1 MPVLAVS
8 AGIEYNVTDFLYIY
22 IMNRFA
28 ALVISFLAA
37 ALPLAAQ
44 NNPYEIDDACYQ
56 LYLEADELTGR
67 DGFEQANA
75 RLLELALAKDDTRA
89 QTFYYVE
96 RLKDLTRRLRPVK
109 HSTNEQDALVIQY
122 MEDLQ
127 EVAQGF
133 GYKQFYY
140 YAFEL
145 AHDHFYSHEKIVR
158 TMELIEEMKR
168 KAEREKDEY
177 VRYMAARYLVSI
189 YVNQNDPVSAKSH
202 IQDALRIYA
211 STDNVFI
218 RRQPVARLYCDL
230 ADTYPIGHD
239 SVAINIQHAK
249 DAAVLPMDT
258 LRVSYCLA
266 KLAAYQKDLDAYRR
280 YRDRCLADPHLSDV
294 SRTAEILF
302 HNIDAIVFD
311 RDPSEIDVTGMS
323 DRLREVKYVA
333 NIAETYGFK
342 DEAFSLEKQLVAF
355 EERTLSRL
363 NLSKVAE
370 LDARLA
376 DLHMPG
382 VTDTKPVRVSRTLVW
397 IVGLGILLLLGMLV
411 FLYLRIRR
419 LGRTNSRLR
428 EANEKVRLADAAK
441 TRFVQNMSHEVRTPL
456 NAIVGFSQLLALPD
470 GSFSPEEKDEFAGH
484 IINNTKMLTMLLD
497 DILNVSAMDSGS
509 YRISYEDGEVHFIAQ
524 AAISST
530 EHRLQPGVRMYYEPE
545 SAEPFHFRTDPRRV
559 QQVLI
564 NLLTNSCKHTP
575 EGEIKLSSSLTARP
589 GYVSYAVTDTGSGVP
604 ASEAEKIFDRFTK
617 LNDFVQGTGLGLS
630 ICRDIAERMQARV
643 YLDTSYTGARGAR
656 FVFEVPVAPVEELPG
671 QMRNNSETK
680 E

>member
-1 MPVLAVS
+1 
-8 AGIEYNVTDFLYIY
+8 
-22 IMNRFA
+22 MNRFA
-28 ALVISFLAA
+28 ALVILFLAA
-37 ALPLAAQ
+37 AFPLAAQ
-44 NNPYEIDDACYQ
+44 NNPYGIDEACYH
-56 LYLEADELTGR
+56 LYLDADGLIGR

-75 RLLELALAKDDTRA
+75 RLLELALVKDDTQA
-89 QTFYYVE
+89 QTLYYVE
-96 RLKDLTRRLRPVK
+96 RFKDLTRRFRAVEK
-109 HSTNEQDALVIQY
+109 STNEQDAQVIQY

-127 EVAQGF
+127 EVALSF

-145 AHDHFYSHEKIVR
+145 AHDHFFSHEKIVR

-177 VRYMAARYLVSI
+177 VRWMAERYLVSI

-211 STDNVFI
+211 STTNPVI

-249 DAAVLPMDT
+249 DASIVPMDS
-258 LRVSYCLA
+258 LRVYYCLA

-280 YRDRCLADPHLSDV
+280 YRDRCLSDPHLPDISV
-294 SRTAEILF
+294 TADRLF
-302 HNIDAIVFD
+302 RNIDAIVFEH
-311 RDPSEIDVTGMS
+311 DPSRIDVSGMS
-323 DRLREVKYVA
+323 GRLREVKYVA
-333 NIAETYGFK
+333 NIAERYDFK
-342 DEAFSLEKQLVAF
+342 DEAFSLERQLVAF
-355 EERTLSRL
+355 EESTLSRL
-363 NLSKVAE
+363 NVSKVAE

-382 VTDTKPVRVSRTLVW
+382 VTDAKSGGVSAIW
-397 IVGLGILLLLGMLV
+397 IVGFVATLLLGALI
-411 FLYLRIRR
+411 FLYLRISR
-419 LGRTNSRLR
+419 LRRTNSRLR
-428 EANEKVRLADAAK
+428 EVNEKVRLADAAK

-484 IINNTKMLTMLLD
+484 IVNNTKMLTMLLD
-497 DILNVSAMDSGS
+497 DILNISAMDSGN
-509 YRISYEDGEVHFIAQ
+509 YRITYEDGEVHFIAQ

-545 SAEPFHFRTDPRRV
+545 SAEPYHFRTDPRRV

-630 ICRDIAERMQARV
+630 ISRDIATRMQARV
-643 YLDTSYTGARGAR
+643 YLDTTHTGKGAR
-656 FVFEVPVAPVEELPG
+656 FVFEVPVAPCEEFPG
-671 QMRNNSETK
+671 IMKNNNV
-680 E
+680 

>member
-1 MPVLAVS
+1 
-8 AGIEYNVTDFLYIY
+8 
-22 IMNRFA
+22 MNRFA
-28 ALVISFLAA
+28 ALVITFLAA
-37 ALPLAAQ
+37 AFPLAAQ
-44 NNPYEIDDACYQ
+44 NNPYGIEDSCYH
-56 LYLEADELTGR
+56 LYLEADALIGR

-75 RLLELALAKDDTRA
+75 RLLEQSLAKDDSQA
-89 QTFYYVE
+89 QTLYYVE
-96 RLKDLTRRLRPVK
+96 RFKDLTRRFRAVAQ
-109 HSTNEQDALVIQY
+109 STNAQDAQVIQY

-127 EVAQGF
+127 EVALSF

-145 AHDHFYSHEKIVR
+145 AHDHFFSHEKIVR

-177 VRYMAARYLVSI
+177 VRWMAERYLVSI

-202 IQDALRIYA
+202 IQDALRIYS
-211 STDNVFI
+211 STNNPVI
-218 RRQPVARLYCDL
+218 KRQPVARLYCDL

-239 SVAINIQHAK
+239 SVAINIQLARE
-249 DAAVLPMDT
+249 ACIVPMDS
-258 LRVSYCLA
+258 LRVNYCMA
-266 KLAAYQKDLDAYRR
+266 KLAAYQKDLEGYRR
-280 YRDRCLADPHLSDV
+280 YRDRCLANPQLADV
-294 SRTAEILF
+294 SVTAERLF
-302 HNIDAIVFD
+302 RNIDAIVFE
-311 RDPSEIDVTGMS
+311 RDPSRIDVSGMS
-323 DRLREVKYVA
+323 SRLREVKYVA
-333 NIAETYGFK
+333 NIAERYDFK

-355 EERTLSRL
+355 EESTLSRL
-363 NLSKVAE
+363 NVSKVAE

-376 DLHMPG
+376 DLHMLG
-382 VTDTKPVRVSRTLVW
+382 GRDKKTEGKSGTVTW
-397 IVGLGILLLLGMLV
+397 IVGAVALLLLGALI

-419 LGRTNSRLR
+419 LARTNSRLR
-428 EANEKVRLADAAK
+428 EVNEKVRLADAAK

-484 IINNTKMLTMLLD
+484 IVNNTKMLTMLLD
-497 DILNVSAMDSGS
+497 DILNVSAMDSGN

-545 SAEPFHFRTDPRRV
+545 SAEPYHFRTDPRRV

-589 GYVSYAVTDTGSGVP
+589 GYVTYAVTDTGSGVP

-643 YLDTSYTGARGAR
+643 YLDTSYTGAKGAR

-671 QMRNNSETK
+671 QMRNNTETK

>member
-1 MPVLAVS
+1 
-8 AGIEYNVTDFLYIY
+8 
-22 IMNRFA
+22 MNRFA
-28 ALVISFLAA
+28 ALVILFLAA
-37 ALPLAAQ
+37 AFPLAAQ
-44 NNPYEIDDACYQ
+44 NNPYGIDEACYH
-56 LYLEADELTGR
+56 LYLDADGLIGR

-75 RLLELALAKDDTRA
+75 RLLELALVKDDTQA
-89 QTFYYVE
+89 QTLYYVE
-96 RLKDLTRRLRPVK
+96 RFKDLTRRFRAVEK
-109 HSTNEQDALVIQY
+109 STNEQDAQVIQY

-127 EVAQGF
+127 EVALSF

-145 AHDHFYSHEKIVR
+145 AHDHFFSHEKIVR

-177 VRYMAARYLVSI
+177 VRWMAERYLVSI

-202 IQDALRIYA
+202 IQDALRIYS
-211 STDNVFI
+211 STTNPVI

-249 DAAVLPMDT
+249 DASIVPMDS
-258 LRVSYCLA
+258 LRVYYCLA

-280 YRDRCLADPHLSDV
+280 YRDRCLSDPHLPDISV
-294 SRTAEILF
+294 TADRLF
-302 HNIDAIVFD
+302 RNIDAIVFEH
-311 RDPSEIDVTGMS
+311 DPSRIDVSGMS
-323 DRLREVKYVA
+323 GRLREVKYVA
-333 NIAETYGFK
+333 NIAERYDFK
-342 DEAFSLEKQLVAF
+342 DEAFSLERQLVAF
-355 EERTLSRL
+355 EESTLSRL
-363 NLSKVAE
+363 NVSKVAE

-382 VTDTKPVRVSRTLVW
+382 VTDAKSGGVSAIW
-397 IVGLGILLLLGMLV
+397 IVGFVATLLLGALI
-411 FLYLRIRR
+411 FLYLRISR
-419 LGRTNSRLR
+419 LRRTNSRLR
-428 EANEKVRLADAAK
+428 EVNEKVRLADAAK

-484 IINNTKMLTMLLD
+484 IVNNTKMLTMLLD
-497 DILNVSAMDSGS
+497 DILNISAMDSGN
-509 YRISYEDGEVHFIAQ
+509 YRITYEDGEVHFIAQ

-545 SAEPFHFRTDPRRV
+545 SAEPYHFRTDPRRV

-630 ICRDIAERMQARV
+630 ISRDIATRMQARV
-643 YLDTSYTGARGAR
+643 YLDTTHTGKGAR
-656 FVFEVPVAPVEELPG
+656 FVFEVPVAPCEEFPG
-671 QMRNNSETK
+671 IMKNNNV
-680 E
+680 

>member
-1 MPVLAVS
+1 
-8 AGIEYNVTDFLYIY
+8 
-22 IMNRFA
+22 MNRFA
-28 ALVISFLAA
+28 ALVITLLAA
-37 ALPLAAQ
+37 AFPLAAQ
-44 NNPYEIDDACYQ
+44 NNPYGIEDSCYH
-56 LYLEADELTGR
+56 LYLETDALIGR

-75 RLLELALAKDDTRA
+75 RLLEQSLAKNDTQA
-89 QTFYYVE
+89 QTLYYVE
-96 RLKDLTRRLRPVK
+96 RFKDLTRRFRAVAQ
-109 HSTNEQDALVIQY
+109 STNAQDAQVIQY

-127 EVAQGF
+127 EVALSF

-145 AHDHFYSHEKIVR
+145 AHDHFFSHEKIVR

-177 VRYMAARYLVSI
+177 VRWMAERYLVSI

-202 IQDALRIYA
+202 IQDALRIYS
-211 STDNVFI
+211 STNNPVI
-218 RRQPVARLYCDL
+218 KRQPVARLYCDL

-239 SVAINIQHAK
+239 SVAINIQLAK
-249 DAAVLPMDT
+249 EACIVPMDS
-258 LRVSYCLA
+258 LRVNYCMA
-266 KLAAYQKDLDAYRR
+266 KLAAYQKDLEGYRR
-280 YRDRCLADPHLSDV
+280 YRDRCLADPHLADISV
-294 SRTAEILF
+294 TAERLF
-302 HNIDAIVFD
+302 RNIDAIVFE
-311 RDPSEIDVTGMS
+311 RDPSRIDVSGMS
-323 DRLREVKYVA
+323 SRLREVKYVA
-333 NIAETYGFK
+333 NIAERYDFK

-355 EERTLSRL
+355 EESTLSRL
-363 NLSKVAE
+363 NVSKVAE

-376 DLHMPG
+376 DLHMLG
-382 VTDTKPVRVSRTLVW
+382 GQDKKTEGKSGTVTW
-397 IVGLGILLLLGMLV
+397 IVGAVALLLLAALI

-419 LGRTNSRLR
+419 LARTNSRLR
-428 EANEKVRLADAAK
+428 EVNEKVRLADAAK

-497 DILNVSAMDSGS
+497 DILNVSAMDSGN

-545 SAEPFHFRTDPRRV
+545 SAEPYHFRTDPRRV

-589 GYVSYAVTDTGSGVP
+589 GYVTYAVTDTGSGVP

-643 YLDTSYTGARGAR
+643 YLDTSYTGAKGAR

-671 QMRNNSETK
+671 QMRNNTETK

>member
-1 MPVLAVS
+1 M
-8 AGIEYNVTDFLYIY
+8 EKLYIY
-22 IMNRFA
+22 DMNRFA
-28 ALVISFLAA
+28 VIAIFLFAA
-37 ALPLAAQ
+37 AFPLAAQ
-44 NNPYEIDDACYQ
+44 HNPYEIDDACYP
-56 LYLEADELTGR
+56 LFAEADRQVGM

-75 RLLELALAKDDTRA
+75 RLLEMAIAKDDTRA
-89 QTFYYVE
+89 QTLYYVE
-96 RLKDLTRRLRPVK
+96 RLKDLTRRLRPVSP
-109 HSTNEQDALVIQY
+109 STNAQDAQVIQY
-122 MEDLQ
+122 MEELQDLAL
-127 EVAQGF
+127 EF
-133 GYKQFYY
+133 GYKEFFY

-177 VRYMAARYLVSI
+177 VRWMAARYLVSI
-189 YVNQNDPVSAKSH
+189 YVNQNDPVSAKTH
-202 IQDALRIYA
+202 IMDALRIYG
-211 STDNVFI
+211 STSNAVI
-218 RRQPVARLYCDL
+218 RRHPVARLYCDL

-239 SVAINIQHAK
+239 SVSINIQLAREACVVH
-249 DAAVLPMDT
+249 MDS
-258 LRVSYCLA
+258 LRVQYCLA
-266 KLAAYQKDLDAYRR
+266 KLAAFQKDLVSYRQ
-280 YRDRCLADPHLSDV
+280 YRDICLEDPRLEDV

-302 HNIDAIVFD
+302 RNIDAIVFD
-311 RDPSEIDVTGMS
+311 KDPSKIDVSGMS
-323 DRLREVKYVA
+323 SRLREVKYVA
-333 NIAETYGFK
+333 NIAEKYGFK
-342 DEAFSLEKQLVAF
+342 DEAFMLEKQLVAF
-355 EERTLSRL
+355 EESTLSRL

-376 DLHMPG
+376 DLHMLG
-382 VTDTKPVRVSRTLVW
+382 NAEREPVKVSRTLVW
-397 IVGLGILLLLGMLV
+397 IDVLVLLALLGFLV
-411 FLYLRIRR
+411 FLYLSVRR
-419 LGRTNSRLR
+419 VNRTNRHLR
-428 EANEKVRLADAAK
+428 EINEKVRLADAAK

-497 DILNVSAMDSGS
+497 DILNVSSMDSGN
-509 YRISYEDGEVHFIAQ
+509 YRISYEDGEVNFIAQ

-545 SAEPFHFRTDPRRV
+545 SAEPYHFRTDPRRV

-564 NLLTNSCKHTP
+564 NLLTNSCKHTA
-575 EGEIKLSSSLTARP
+575 EGEIKLSSSLTARE
-589 GYVSYAVTDTGSGVP
+589 GYVTYAVTDTGTGVP

-643 YLDTSYTGARGAR
+643 YLDTSYQAKGAR
-656 FVFEVPVAPVEELPG
+656 FVFEVPVAPVEEFPA
-671 QMRNNSETK
+671 QNRNNETK